1 MILECLLLCYFADGP
16 GPPRGRHS
24 VASELS
30 VPGIDR
36 DNSSVSHVQ
45 VWGQALQHIFKC
57 LTLSSILS
65 VKALD
70 LLLSLYLSTLTNTC

>member
-1 MILECLLLCYFADGP
+1 MIILDCLSLCYFADGS

-36 DNSSVSHVQ
+36 DNSSVCHYMRQYVFYIKR
-45 VWGQALQHIFKC
+45 ALFRLQ
-57 LTLSSILS
+57 LTILALYF
-65 VKALD
+65 VKALFFLPVD
-70 LLLSLYLSTLTNTC
+70 

>member
-1 MILECLLLCYFADGP
+1 MGTGSSPLMSREMRSSSFTSGDIQCMITICTIILDCLLLCYFADGL

-36 DNSSVSHVQ
+36 DNSSVCH
-45 VWGQALQHIFKC
+45 
-57 LTLSSILS
+57 
-65 VKALD
+65 
-70 LLLSLYLSTLTNTC
+70 YMR